1 MKNYLLKKIAK
12 GSSVA
17 LVGKASPEGSA
28 DFNQDLSERRAMTVA
43 EFLTNNGIKVV
54 DVRGIGASEGEL
66 SPRVVV
72 VTVK

>member
-1 MKNYLLKKIAK
+1 MA
-12 GSSVA
+12 
-17 LVGKASPEGSA
+17 
-28 DFNQDLSERRAMTVA
+28 VA

-54 DVRGIGASEGEL
+54 DMKGIGASEGDL